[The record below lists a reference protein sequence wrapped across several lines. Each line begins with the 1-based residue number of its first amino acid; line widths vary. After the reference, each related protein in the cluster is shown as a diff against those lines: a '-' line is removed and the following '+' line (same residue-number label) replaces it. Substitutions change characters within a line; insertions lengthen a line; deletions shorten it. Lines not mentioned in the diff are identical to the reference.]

1 MGLCPVN
8 NHGRSFPEGRPKDG
22 GDKTDYETTKEVV
35 SHGGSSEEFRIAG
48 FMLLRS
54 LEKFLAAFQVLRF
67 VGCVVLPT
75 LGAVKEVGESGETD
89 RAATERAYALGGGDY
104 HWLFRLE
111 GDCLLAIVL
120 ISFGRDVVNADNSAV

>member
-8 NHGRSFPEGRPKDG
+8 NHDRSFPESRPKDG
-22 GDKTDYETTKEVV
+22 GDKANDETTKEVV

-54 LEKFLAAFQVLRF
+54 VEKFLAAFQVLRF
-67 VGCVVLPT
+67 IGRVVLPT
-75 LGAVKEVGESGETD
+75 LGAVEEVGESGEAN
-89 RAATERAYALGGGDY
+89 RAATERAYALGSGDY
-104 HWLFRLE
+104 HWLFQLE
-111 GDCLLAIVL
+111 GDCLLAIVV